1 MLQGALLVLAMC
13 FVLINLSVDLL
24 QTAMD
29 PRVKRG

>member
-1 MLQGALLVLAMC
+1 VLAMS
-13 FVLINLSVDLL
+13 FVLINLTVDLL